1 MNIKSFFQITLNKDQ
16 ENVIQNLEDFL
27 ESKDSVF
34 IFYFYAGTGKT
45 TLIKGLVKALD
56 NEKKKFLVCA
66 PTGRASKILRNK
78 TGYGKTIHSTIYDFD
93 NLITINSENE
103 DFLKLVIELEKHLT
117 SADEEAHSKCKQ
129 IKPGLPIV
137 I

>member
-1 MNIKSFFQITLNKDQ
+1 M
-16 ENVIQNLEDFL
+16 VIER
-27 ESKDSVF
+27 KR
-34 IFYFYAGTGKT
+34 T
-45 TLIKGLVKALD
+45 
-56 NEKKKFLVCA
+56 
-66 PTGRASKILRNK
+66 
-78 TGYGKTIHSTIYDFD
+78 
-93 NLITINSENE
+93 NSENE